1 VDKLLY
7 LSTCYTHIPFKA
19 FLKGIIFLHCYYT
32 MVLCSSMID
41 SFLKY
46 LEFEKRVSRHTL
58 LAYKTDLHQFSTY
71 ILATFSEGAPE
82 AADYGHIRSW
92 IISLVENKIEAP
104 SINRKIASLRSFYKF
119 LLRQEN
125 ISKDPMLKIKGL
137 KTKKQ
142 LPSFVKE
149 SDMKALLDQ
158 TDFETNFNGVREK
171 LVLELFY
178 ATGIRLSE
186 LIGLKESHVDL
197 RNQTLRVIGKRNKE
211 RVIPFAKNII
221 PIIKRYLEIRN
232 KEVTLKEH
240 GFLFVTDKG
249 EPCYPMLIY
258 RSIKAHLK
266 KTAVEKQSPHVL
278 RHTYATHLLDKGAE
292 INAVKDL
299 LGHSSLAATQIYTHN
314 SMEKLKKVFD
324 QAHPKA

>member
-1 VDKLLY
+1 
-7 LSTCYTHIPFKA
+7 
-19 FLKGIIFLHCYYT
+19 
-32 MVLCSSMID
+32 MID

-46 LEFEKRVSRHTL
+46 LQFEKRVSRHTL
-58 LAYKTDLHQFSTY
+58 LAYKTDLQQFSAF
-71 ILATFSEGAPE
+71 IQNTFSESKPE
-82 AADYGHIRSW
+82 AADYGMIRSW
-92 IISLVENKIEAP
+92 IINLVEGKIEAL
-104 SINRKIASLRSFYKF
+104 SVNRKIACLRSFYKF
-119 LLRQEN
+119 LLRQEY

-149 SDMKALLDQ
+149 GDMIALLDH
-158 TDFETNFNGVREK
+158 TDFNGGFRSVREK

-186 LIGLKESHVDL
+186 LISLKENQIDL
-197 RNQTLRVIGKRNKE
+197 RNQTIKVIGKRNKE
-211 RVIPFAKNII
+211 RVIPFSKGIV
-221 PIIKRYLEIRN
+221 PIINEYISIRN
-232 KEVTLKEH
+232 KEIEVKEH

-258 RSIKAHLK
+258 RSIKTYLK
-266 KTAVEKQSPHVL
+266 NTSTEKQSPHVL
-278 RHTYATHLLDKGAE
+278 RHTYATHLLNKGAE

-299 LGHSSLAATQIYTHN
+299 LGHSSLAATQVYTHN